1 MGRSATLLVA
11 AALVPLGLYAGPAM
25 ATRADGGSRSAEDCT
40 ETKLQDA
47 DASKAIKPI
56 IVKPK
61 KRRYV
66 LM

>member
-11 AALVPLGLYAGPAM
+11 AALVPLGLYAGPAF
-25 ATRADGGSRSAEDCT
+25 ASRVDASRSAEDCPEKRT
-40 ETKLQDA
+40 QEIEATKAL
-47 DASKAIKPI
+47 KPT
-56 IVKPK
+56 VAKPK